1 MNIVFLERKKDRENR
16 PVINL
21 KHLNQFIPYQHFKIE
36 GLFYRREM
44 LRKDE
49 NVQTGHEE
57 CLLFSTTSSNLN
69 KICQI
74 FMVRKP
80 LRVSLT
86 MFWLRPSTSNLQE
99 TFKSFHI
106 STEANKHS
114 CDNIPRQYAFD
125 GTNNEGNFDVQRHN
139 HLPSTTFGFHCE
151 HGQIN
156 FTILLPQQKIKRIQ
170 RIKPK
175 LKKLI
180 GLLAS
185 TIQAVLPEQLNF
197 LYLH

>member
-1 MNIVFLERKKDRENR
+1 MFLERKKDRENR

-21 KHLNQFIPYQHFKIE
+21 KHLNQFIPYQHFKIK

-86 MFWLRPSTSNLQE
+86 MFWLRPSTSNFL
-99 TFKSFHI
+99 KASI
-106 STEANKHS
+106 SVLRRI
-114 CDNIPRQYAFD
+114 NIPVIIYLDSMLLMGQTMKETLMSRDTTIFPLQHLGFIVNMDKSILQFYC
-125 GTNNEGNFDVQRHN
+125 HN
-139 HLPSTTFGFHCE
+139 
-151 HGQIN
+151 
-156 FTILLPQQKIKRIQ
+156 KR
-170 RIKPK
+170 
-175 LKKLI
+175 
-180 GLLAS
+180 
-185 TIQAVLPEQLNF
+185 
-197 LYLH
+197 

>member
-1 MNIVFLERKKDRENR
+1 
-16 PVINL
+16 
-21 KHLNQFIPYQHFKIE
+21 
-36 GLFYRREM
+36 
-44 LRKDE
+44 
-49 NVQTGHEE
+49 
-57 CLLFSTTSSNLN
+57 
-69 KICQI
+69 
-74 FMVRKP
+74 MVRKP

-99 TFKSFHI
+99 TFKSLHI